1 MPDSA
6 PDSGFGEGGSTAST
20 RQVRL
25 QPKYSR
31 SILYRKML
39 YESLESFLWN
49 LLPLTLATRS
59 LPEPKRHSETSE
71 RQRARAKP
79 LDSSARWV
87 V

>member
-1 MPDSA
+1 MS
-6 PDSGFGEGGSTAST
+6 SSSHFGATRPTSQST
-20 RQVRL
+20 L
-25 QPKYSR
+25 QPNYSR

-59 LPEPKRHSETSE
+59 LPEPKRHSETLE
-71 RQRARAKP
+71 RQRARTKP